1 MTESKNVLITGA
13 SRGIGKAI
21 AKLLVEEGHNVF
33 LTARNKDMLKTVCH
47 EIGAKG
53 YFAIDLCE
61 KGAVEKLVKLTAAA
75 YGDIDVLVNN
85 AGLYVYSAVEK
96 TDETDIDN
104 MLAVN
109 IKAPFALIK
118 YVVPMMK
125 KKRWGRIVN
134 IGSISGI
141 IGEANASLY
150 SMTKSAYTGMTK
162 ALALELAADG
172 ITVNTIN
179 PGWVDTEMGK
189 KSVNDSEF
197 SYEENIE
204 TIPQRRFI
212 EPVEIAHLVNY
223 LISDGAKGLTGQSI
237 SLCAGLSCG

>member
-21 AKLLVEEGHNVF
+21 AKLLVKEGHNVF

-75 YGDIDVLVNN
+75 YGDIDILVNN

-109 IKAPFALIK
+109 IKAPYELIK
-118 YVVPMMK
+118 YIVPMMK
-125 KKRWGRIVN
+125 KKKWGRVVN

-189 KSVNDSEF
+189 KSVNDSDF

-212 EPVEIAHLVNY
+212 EPVEIAYLVKY

>member
-21 AKLLVEEGHNVF
+21 AKLLVKEGHNVF

-75 YGDIDVLVNN
+75 YGDIDILVNN

-109 IKAPFALIK
+109 IKAPYELIK
-118 YVVPMMK
+118 YIVPMMK
-125 KKRWGRIVN
+125 KKKWGRVVN

>member
-21 AKLLVEEGHNVF
+21 AKLLVKEGHNVF

-61 KGAVEKLVKLTAAA
+61 NGAVEKLVKLTAAA

-96 TDETDIDN
+96 TDENDIDN

-109 IKAPFALIK
+109 IKAPFELIK

>member
-21 AKLLVEEGHNVF
+21 AKLLVKEGHNVF

-109 IKAPFALIK
+109 IKAPFELIK

-150 SMTKSAYTGMTK
+150 SLTKSAYTGMTK

>member
-21 AKLLVEEGHNVF
+21 AKLLVKEGHNVF

-61 KGAVEKLVKLTAAA
+61 NGAVEKLVKLTAAA

-109 IKAPFALIK
+109 IKAPFELIK

>member
-109 IKAPFALIK
+109 IKAPFELIK

>member
-21 AKLLVEEGHNVF
+21 AKLLVKEGHNVF

-61 KGAVEKLVKLTAAA
+61 NGAVEKLVKLTAAA

-109 IKAPFALIK
+109 IKAPFELIK

-150 SMTKSAYTGMTK
+150 SLTKSAYTGMTK

>member
-1 MTESKNVLITGA
+1 
-13 SRGIGKAI
+13 
-21 AKLLVEEGHNVF
+21 
-33 LTARNKDMLKTVCH
+33 
-47 EIGAKG
+47 
-53 YFAIDLCE
+53 
-61 KGAVEKLVKLTAAA
+61 
-75 YGDIDVLVNN
+75 
-85 AGLYVYSAVEK
+85 
-96 TDETDIDN
+96 
-104 MLAVN
+104 
-109 IKAPFALIK
+109 
-118 YVVPMMK
+118 MK

>member
-21 AKLLVEEGHNVF
+21 AKLLVKEGHNVF

-61 KGAVEKLVKLTAAA
+61 NGAVEKLVKLTAAA

-109 IKAPFALIK
+109 IKAPFELIK

-172 ITVNTIN
+172 ITVNTI
-179 PGWVDTEMGK
+179 WVDTEMGK

-237 SLCAGLSCG
+237 SL

>member
-21 AKLLVEEGHNVF
+21 AKLLVKEGHNVF

-61 KGAVEKLVKLTAAA
+61 NGAVEKLVKLTAAA

-109 IKAPFALIK
+109 IKAPYELIK

>member
-21 AKLLVEEGHNVF
+21 AKLLVKEGHNVF

-61 KGAVEKLVKLTAAA
+61 NGAVEKLVKLTAAA

-109 IKAPFALIK
+109 IKAPFELIK

-125 KKRWGRIVN
+125 KKRLGRIVN

-189 KSVNDSEF
+189 KSIDDSDF

>member
-21 AKLLVEEGHNVF
+21 AKLLVKEGHNVF

-61 KGAVEKLVKLTAAA
+61 NGAVEKLVKLTAAA

-109 IKAPFALIK
+109 IKAPFELIK

-179 PGWVDTEMGK
+179 PGWVETEMGK